1 MTNMGAKDRDYGFV
15 SRRLSSNLI
24 NMSNSTLPSL
34 SDSRTALAASY
45 HVVEQEL
52 SITTSSAFPAVDD
65 DLIPRKI
72 AIERT
77 ESAKQQLAEC
87 HEGWMVVAQMLCWS
101 GVIPNNE
108 GLSTD
113 MKEFGDAI
121 CGRYAAAT
129 FLWGVL
135 TDMPEADWFG
145 PKAKF
150 DTTLRRLK
158 TLKGLEGSVLFWGKV
173 VLDMIDLV
181 DGRPEENSEEFCGEV
196 MGVLERWRR
205 GIPSRP

>member
-1 MTNMGAKDRDYGFV
+1 MEAKDHDFV
-15 SRRLSSNLI
+15 SRRH
-24 NMSNSTLPSL
+24 SNSTLPSL
-34 SDSRTALAASY
+34 SNSNTTLAASY
-45 HVVEQEL
+45 QAFEQEICTASDSVL
-52 SITTSSAFPAVDD
+52 PAVDD
-65 DLIPRKI
+65 DLTPRKF
-72 AIERT
+72 AIKRT

-87 HEGWMVVAQMLCWS
+87 HEGWMLVAQMLYHS

-108 GLSTD
+108 GLLID
-113 MKEFGDAI
+113 INEFGDAI

-145 PKAKF
+145 PKVKF

-158 TLKGLEGSVLFWGKV
+158 TLKGLEGSVLCWGKV